1 MPNTHAFGVR
11 FQLFHLTQSNLML
24 QKFPKPKDKCHIF
37 SHKLPYSLQLSLT
50 IEKKIFMSCSSLQ
63 SNRSKFTGNYTRL
76 SGASQCRLDG
86 SILWIIKR
94 KQILSS
100 CSAESSF
107 DSRLEDHKRWT
118 SNLNKSKKKS
128 YKCKHQELWEAEVS
142 IGPGNQNKQALFRIP
157 CKKKRN

>member
-1 MPNTHAFGVR
+1 MHSFTFKTLNVFTLEFIVPNTHASGVR

-37 SHKLPYSLQLSLT
+37 SRKIPYSLQLSLT

-94 KQILSS
+94 KQTG
-100 CSAESSF
+100 
-107 DSRLEDHKRWT
+107 D
-118 SNLNKSKKKS
+118 
-128 YKCKHQELWEAEVS
+128 EACCF
-142 IGPGNQNKQALFRIP
+142 IFFFRRIFF
-157 CKKKRN
+157 